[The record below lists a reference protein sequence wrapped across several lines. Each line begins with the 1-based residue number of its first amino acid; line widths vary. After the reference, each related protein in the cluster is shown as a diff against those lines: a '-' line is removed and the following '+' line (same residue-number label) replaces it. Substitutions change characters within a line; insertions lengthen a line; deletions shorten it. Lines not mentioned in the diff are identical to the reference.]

1 MKAFTNLPLGGSNPP
16 QRTRNTSDRNP
27 ASSGEEL
34 GHRCMVTNI
43 SAPAQTHILKPPV
56 SQSVINRP
64 KQQALSPRLLLPANY
79 EALQVCPPT
88 HTCSQY
94 QTLFLFCNLCSL
106 AIICFL
112 LCEALSQT
120 RTHSHTPKEKHG
132 NVIRS
137 ASSCGYDSVHQ
148 LCHCPPG
155 VSGRAAGTRGWREV
169 GGKKEVITKHGRL
182 IQKIQ

>member
-94 QTLFLFCNLCSL
+94 QTLLLFCNLCSL

-120 RTHSHTPKEKHG
+120 RTHSHTPKETMEMLLG
-132 NVIRS
+132 QLPPV
-137 ASSCGYDSVHQ
+137 AMTQYTSSVTAHLES
-148 LCHCPPG
+148 
-155 VSGRAAGTRGWREV
+155 REEQQEQED
-169 GGKKEVITKHGRL
+169 GEK
-182 IQKIQ
+182 